1 MWVAKSVAL
10 DNHVHKI
17 SIVEGESLLGYED
30 VIHYWEENSEFR
42 DFYFSIL
49 QKAPLE
55 AFFWE
60 NRPVTKS
67 NIKQAYEF
75 VLVYSPQLSRVHA
88 DPSPFE
94 DKFKLQPAGQSVIT
108 FENLGRDAELIVP
121 CPIAAQ
127 NIYAHFA
134 SFIRQAPEDQKHD
147 LFITVANSL
156 KNRVNNHPTWVSTSG
171 LGVYWLHI
179 RLDTRPKYYSYQA
192 YRQFDK

>member
-30 VIHYWEENSEFR
+30 VIHYWQENSEFR

-49 QKAPLE
+49 QKSSLD

-60 NRPVTKS
+60 NPPLTKS
-67 NIKQAYEF
+67 NIKRAYEF
-75 VLVYSPQLSRVHA
+75 VLVHSPPLSRVQA

-94 DKFKLQPAGQSVIT
+94 DKFKLQLAGQSVIA

-156 KNRVNNHPTWVSTSG
+156 TTRINNHPTWVSTSG

>member
-30 VIHYWEENSEFR
+30 VIHYWQDNSEFR

-49 QKAPLE
+49 QESSLD

-60 NRPVTKS
+60 NPPVTKS
-67 NIKQAYEF
+67 NINQAYEF
-75 VLVYSPQLSRVHA
+75 VLVHSPQLSRVHS

-94 DKFKLQPAGQSVIT
+94 DKFKLQPADQSVIA

-134 SFIRQAPEDQKHD
+134 SFIRQAPEYQKHD

-156 KNRVNNHPTWVSTSG
+156 NNRINNHPTWVSTSG